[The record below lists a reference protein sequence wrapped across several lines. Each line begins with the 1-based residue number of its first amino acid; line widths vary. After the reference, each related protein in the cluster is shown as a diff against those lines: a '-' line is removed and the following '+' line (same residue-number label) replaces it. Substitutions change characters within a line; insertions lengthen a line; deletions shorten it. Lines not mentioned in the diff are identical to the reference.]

1 MRAFADK
8 HDLGYTIHLNQS
20 IAEYQFMEKFHG
32 LRPAAYL
39 DRHGFLGPRLFAAH
53 ARYVDAGEIALL
65 GKIADDHFASGQH
78 GREPRRDP
86 ADSGAA

>member
-1 MRAFADK
+1 MV
-8 HDLGYTIHLNQS
+8 
-20 IAEYQFMEKFHG
+20 KFHG

-53 ARYVDAGEIALL
+53 ARYVDDSEIALL
-65 GKIADDHFASGQH
+65 GKIAHDHFAPGEH
-78 GREPRRDP
+78 GRESRRHP